1 MFFPV
6 LGIGAPARA
15 GDVGFVEDFS
25 LAKDRSVPLKT
36 LIPGTEDYYYYHC
49 LNFQGAGQLDEV
61 DKMLTLWIARYN
73 RTPRV
78 IEIENR
84 QALLRYDKDP
94 RNSLDFIIRRL
105 NLQFNHQRVV
115 VNERPDLPTSLDPK
129 LISVETLMARALANS
144 PQTTAGIEDRGLELL
159 AGKDLDG
166 DRRREMLGRINR
178 PDFPGLVKL
187 ILDDLGFHNSGG
199 FGSIAIHHQLTLAQ
213 MEELV
218 KAKPALL
225 NEENFINAYL
235 AKLLPS
241 DDVDARHAR
250 TGRKAHLDRMWA
262 FVSRLAPAHNS
273 LKANV
278 LYQRLEFDRSQGVW
292 DADRFMAYIQLPR
305 PSGYINAKY
314 LAKPEFEHVQVD
326 MNANYADYTLAPPI
340 GNDEPLV
347 RSYLLHFFVEAEN
360 FDAYRPYIDDQFLKQ
375 TFAEAKIVNGI
386 GDMEKW
392 YSMLPPEAFQALK
405 DRIDLDLAW
414 TNKVNFAADE
424 AVTLKVDVK
433 NVSKLIVKVY
443 PINAMNYYRATL
455 APIGTDIDLDGLVAN
470 EESTKTYT
478 EPPLRR
484 VTREF
489 PLDSLKKPGVYIV
502 EFIGNGRSSRALVQ
516 KGSLHYLLRTGAAGQ
531 VFTILGEDNKP
542 VPEAHLWLAGHDY
555 LADKNGR
562 AVVPFS
568 SNPVAH
574 QPVILSA
581 GDVVSLAYYDQ
592 QGETYKLHAG
602 FYVDRESL
610 LGRHNAQAKLIVR
623 PVLQAADERI
633 SLGVLEN
640 VVLSITSTDIEGVST
655 VKEVPDFKLFDNKET
670 VFVFRVPD
678 NLLSI
683 AFSLRAKVQ
692 NLSQGKKVDV
702 SDSGGFTL
710 NGIDTTAAVQD
721 LHLVHADG
729 KYFLDLLGK
738 TGEPRADR
746 GVGLAIKH
754 EAFKEAAIVALRSDQ
769 AGRVALGDLAGIE
782 WIIAKIDGGP
792 TQRWVMARDLHSYPQ
807 VVGASAGEAIYIPYM
822 GRGMGGGMG
831 GGMGV
836 PPMSTTGVPPVSG
849 HEDHGQDARET
860 HGQDGHATHGQDA
873 RETHGQ
879 DGHATFS
886 LLELRGQTFVAD
898 CLDKLK
904 IEDGFV
910 VIEGLAGGDYDLFI
924 KDSQTHIILRVV
936 AGPSELGY
944 ALGGYRNVEL
954 TNPHPLQIVSVQ
966 ADKDTLTIQLANA
979 GKTARVH
986 LAATK
991 YMPEYSIFEHLF
1003 QAPEEPATAIW
1014 GTPQSLYVSGRN
1026 IGDEYRYILDRKY
1039 AKVFPGNLLGRPGLL
1054 LNPWAIRKTETGQH
1068 EAESGEA
1075 YTKHLP
1081 EDLNET
1087 LKKLSSQNG
1096 WEYDQKLGIESGSNL
1111 DYLNQPS
1118 VVLADLTPD
1127 DKGVVTVKLADLGA
1141 HQQLCVLAV
1150 DDRNVAV
1157 RELSLPEVA
1166 TKPLDL
1172 RLDEKQALDPKQH
1185 YTEQKQIG
1193 ALTNGQKLTLVGG
1206 TPRLELY
1213 DSVARVYRLYMTLNN
1228 DPKLVEFSFI
1238 LNWPK
1243 MKMEEKQ
1250 AKYSEFACHELN
1262 FFLAKKDPAFFEKVI
1277 QPSLRNKKDKTF
1289 MDHYLLADDLG
1300 KYLLPWAYAQLNTA
1314 ERILLGQRLA
1324 DEQAKTARHVSDL
1337 YDLIPP
1343 DIERFNF
1350 LFKTAIQS
1358 TSLDTGDRLGMHHFD
1373 SENRI
1378 TSRSETPRD
1387 IAAAQGKPEAEAKDA
1402 APAEKAPAAP
1412 AAAAGAPPAKAA
1424 AMLTGK
1430 GKGEALERAKKSLE
1444 KLDELQDSDRAMD
1457 VKNRSVARQFYRKL
1471 EETQEWVENNYY
1483 HLPIENQN
1491 GGLVTVNGFWLDY
1504 AKRDPKAP
1512 FLSKRLAEAGH
1523 NFTEMMLAMAVLDI
1537 PFEPAKHD
1545 NNVKDAAF
1553 TLTAGSDMVA
1563 FYKEIKPTAKAA
1575 AKSLI
1580 LVSQNYYRA
1589 DDRYAYKGNQKEDK
1603 YVTDEF
1609 LIGVVYGCQIV
1620 VTNPTSSPMKLD
1632 LLLQVPQGSLP
1643 VSGGLY
1649 TRDLLIDLGPY
1660 STKTA
1665 DYFFYFPSEGQFPH
1679 YPVQVA
1685 RNEELEGSAAATT
1698 LKVVRMPTK
1707 VDTTSWD
1714 YISQNGKLE
1723 DVLRFLADNNI
1734 DRLGAP
1740 GGQGGLDKIAWRM
1753 KDKDFFDK
1761 VIGLLSSRHV
1771 YNDTLWSYGLLNNV
1785 LPAAREYLRHRDD
1798 FVAQCGLYID
1808 TSLLSIDPVE
1818 RRLYQH
1824 MEYAPLVNA
1833 RAHKLGKDRKVLNDR
1848 FYQQYMRLMAVL
1860 SYRPKLDDDDLM
1872 AVTYYM
1878 LLQDRVEE
1886 GLNFLAQVKPE
1897 KLPEQ
1902 IQYDYFTA
1910 YTDFYKEDVPGARK
1924 IAAKYADYGVDRWR
1938 KLFANVGSQLDEIE
1952 GKAPAVADDKNR
1964 TQTQSQLAASEPA
1977 FEVKVE
1983 SGKVAVAY
1991 QNISAFQVNYYKMDV
2006 ELLFS
2011 KNPFVQQY
2019 SSQFSY
2025 VSPNQSDTVNL
2036 PVDEKKSKGAYS
2048 FDLPEKLR
2056 SSNVMVE
2063 IVAAGVKKSQAY
2075 YANSLSIQVME
2086 NYGQVKVANLKG
2098 AALAKVY
2105 VKVYARMKDGSVKF
2119 YKDGYTDL
2127 RGRFDYSSLNTNESE
2142 AVDRFA
2148 ILVVSE
2154 SDGAAVREAAPPKQ

>member
-1 MFFPV
+1 MKRLMAVLSVAVSLSV
-6 LGIGAPARA
+6 LGGSSPAWA

-25 LAKDRSVPLKT
+25 LAKDRTVPLKT

-49 LNFQGAGQLDEV
+49 LNFQGTGQLDEV
-61 DKMLTLWIARYN
+61 DKMLSLWIARYN

-94 RNSLDFIIRRL
+94 RTSLDFIIRRL

-129 LISVETLMARALANS
+129 LISVDTLLARALANS

-166 DRRREMLGRINR
+166 NRRRELLTRITR

-187 ILDDLGFHNSGG
+187 ILDDLAFQYSGG

-213 MEELV
+213 LEELV

-225 NEENFINAYL
+225 NEVNFVYAYL
-235 AKLLPS
+235 TKLRPS
-241 DDVDARHAR
+241 DDVDARHDL
-250 TGRKAHLDRMWA
+250 KVQQAHLERLWA
-262 FVSRLAPAHNS
+262 FVSRLQPVHNS
-273 LKANV
+273 LKAHV

-305 PSGYINAKY
+305 PCGYVNPKY
-314 LAKPEFEHVQVD
+314 IAKPEFEHIQAD
-326 MNANYADYTLAPPI
+326 LNANYAEYTSRPPI

-360 FDAYRPYIDDQFLKQ
+360 FDAYLPYIEDHFLKQ

-386 GDMEKW
+386 GDPEKW
-392 YSMLPPEAFQALK
+392 YSMLPPEAYQALK

-414 TNKVNFAADE
+414 TNKAYFAADE

-455 APIGTDIDLDGLVAN
+455 SPIGTDIDLDGLVAN
-470 EESTKTYT
+470 EETTYNYP

-484 VTREF
+484 VARTFE
-489 PLDSLKKPGVYIV
+489 LASLKKPGVYIV

-542 VPEAHLWLAGHDY
+542 LPEAHLWLAGHDY
-555 LADKNGR
+555 AADKKGD

-568 SNPVAH
+568 TNPNGH

-581 GDVVSLAYYDQ
+581 GDVVSLAYYAQ
-592 QGETYKLHAG
+592 QGEGYKLHAG

-610 LGRHNAQAKLIVR
+610 LRHNDKARLIVR
-623 PVLQAADERI
+623 PVLQAADEPI
-633 SLGVLEN
+633 SVDVLEN
-640 VVLSITSTDIEGVST
+640 VVLTVTSTDIEGVST
-655 VKEVPDFKLFDNKET
+655 VKEVPDFKLFDNKES
-670 VFVFRVPD
+670 VFEFRVPD
-678 NLLSI
+678 NLQSI
-683 AFSLRAKVQ
+683 SFLLRAKVQ
-692 NLSQGKKVDV
+692 NLSQSKKADV
-702 SDSGGFTL
+702 SDSGGFML
-710 NGIDTTAAVQD
+710 NGIDRTAAVLD
-721 LHLVHADG
+721 LHLSHTAG
-729 KYFLDLLGK
+729 KYMLDALGK
-738 TGEPRADR
+738 TGEAKADR
-746 GVGLAIKH
+746 GVNITFKH
-754 EAFKEAAIVALRSDQ
+754 QAFKEEVHVSLRTDETGRITLGELEGIDWITAADS
-769 AGRVALGDLAGIE
+769 AGI
-782 WIIAKIDGGP
+782 
-792 TQRWVMARDLHSYPQ
+792 TRRWVMLHDGHTYPTT
-807 VVGASAGEAIYIPYM
+807 VGASAGEAIYIPYM
-822 GRGMGGGMG
+822 GRGMG
-831 GGMGV
+831 
-836 PPMSTTGVPPVSG
+836 VPPVSSPLNPDKNKETEG
-849 HEDHGQDARET
+849 HGQDA
-860 HGQDGHATHGQDA
+860 HATHGQDA
-873 RETHGQ
+873 R
-879 DGHATFS
+879 ATFS
-886 LLELRGQTFVAD
+886 LLELRGPTFVAD

-904 IEDGFV
+904 VEDGFV
-910 VIEGLAGGDYDLFI
+910 VIEGLGGGDYDLFI
-924 KDSQTHIILRVV
+924 KDTQTHITIRVA
-936 AGPSELGY
+936 AGPRELGY
-944 ALGGYRNVEL
+944 AMGGYRHIEL
-954 TNPHPLQIVSVQ
+954 TNPRPLQIVSVN

-979 GKTARVH
+979 GKNARVH

-991 YMPEYSIFEHLF
+991 YMPEYSMFATLLK
-1003 QAPEEPATAIW
+1003 APDEPTIAFNW
-1014 GTPQSLYVSGRN
+1014 SPQSFYVSGRN

-1039 AKVFPGNLLGRPGLL
+1039 AKIFPGNLLDRPGLL
-1054 LNPWAIRKTETGQH
+1054 LNPWAIRKTETGQQQA
-1068 EAESGEA
+1068 EAGEA
-1075 YTKHLP
+1075 IEHKAGEGGAGSGRGP
-1081 EDLNET
+1081 
-1087 LKKLSSQNG
+1087 SSPPPQNAT
-1096 WEYDQKLGIESGSNL
+1096 GIGGENSTNL
-1111 DYLNQPS
+1111 DFLSQPS
-1118 VVLADLTPD
+1118 VLLADLTPD

-1150 DDRNVAV
+1150 DDRNLAF
-1157 RELSLPEVA
+1157 RELSLAEVKA
-1166 TKPLDL
+1166 NPLDL
-1172 RLDEKQALDPKQH
+1172 RLSEKQALDSKEH
-1185 YTEQKQIG
+1185 FTEQKQIG
-1193 ALTNGQKLTLVGG
+1193 ALTKGQTLTLADGG
-1206 TPRLELY
+1206 SARLEPY
-1213 DSVARVYRLYMTLNN
+1213 DNLARVYRLYMTLGN

-1262 FFLAKKDPAFFEKVI
+1262 FFLSRKDPEFFAKVI
-1277 QPSLRNKKDKTF
+1277 KPYLANKKDKTF
-1289 MDHYLLADDLG
+1289 MDHYLLEDKLDG
-1300 KYLLPWAYAQLNTA
+1300 YLQPWAYAELNMA
-1314 ERILLGQRLA
+1314 ERILLAQRLA
-1324 DEQAKTARHVSDL
+1324 DEQAKTARHVNDL

-1350 LFKTAIQS
+1350 LFNTAIRS
-1358 TSLDTGDRLGMHHFD
+1358 TSLDMGDEGAIGLKQLQERLQGNGTLTLAPSESATGGPKG
-1373 SENRI
+1373 E
-1378 TSRSETPRD
+1378 
-1387 IAAAQGKPEAEAKDA
+1387 AAADGKEMDQAAARAPSA
-1402 APAEKAPAAP
+1402 APEKAPAAP
-1412 AAAAGAPPAKAA
+1412 PRPQSKDRNYEKKAK
-1424 AMLTGK
+1424 
-1430 GKGEALERAKKSLE
+1430 EAVEQVEELRDMDKRADL
-1444 KLDELQDSDRAMD
+1444 A
-1457 VKNRSVARQFYRKL
+1457 NRKTLRQFYRKL

-1491 GGLVTVNGFWLDY
+1491 GSLVTVNGFWLDY

-1512 FLSKRLAEAGH
+1512 FLSKHLAEASR

-1537 PFEPAKHD
+1537 PFEAAKHE

-1563 FYKEIKPTAKAA
+1563 FYKEIKPA
-1575 AKSLI
+1575 AKEDKNTKI

-1589 DDRYAYKGNQKEDK
+1589 DDRYRYEGNEKYDK
-1603 YVTDEF
+1603 YVTEEF
-1609 LIGVVYGCQIV
+1609 LVGVVYGCQIV

-1632 LLLQVPQGSLP
+1632 LLLQVPKGSLP

-1665 DYFFYFPSEGQFPH
+1665 DYFFYFPLEGQFPH

-1685 RNEELEGSAAATT
+1685 KNETLVGFAPAAT
-1698 LKVVRMPTK
+1698 LKVVRLPSK

-1714 YISQNGKLE
+1714 YISQNGKPE
-1723 DVLRFLADNNI
+1723 DVLRFLVDNNI

-1753 KDKDFFDK
+1753 KDKDFFSK
-1761 VIGLLSSRHV
+1761 VIDLLASRHV
-1771 YNDTLWSYGLLNNV
+1771 YSDTLWSYGLSHNV
-1785 LPAAREYLRHRDD
+1785 LSAAREYLRHRDD
-1798 FVAQCGLYID
+1798 FVGQCGLYID
-1808 TSLLSIDPVE
+1808 TTLLTIDPVE

-1833 RAHKLGKDRKVLNDR
+1833 RAHKLGKDRKILNDR
-1848 FYQQYMRLMAVL
+1848 FYQQYMRLMTVL
-1860 SYRPKLDDDDLM
+1860 SYRPKLDDEDLM

-1878 LLQDRVEE
+1878 LLQDRIEE
-1886 GLNFLAQVKPE
+1886 GLNFLAQVNAE
-1897 KLPEQ
+1897 KLPEHV
-1902 IQYDYFTA
+1902 QYDYFAA
-1910 YTDFYKEDVPGARK
+1910 YTDFYKEDVAGARK
-1924 IAAKYADYGVDRWR
+1924 IAGKYAQYGVDRWR
-1938 KLFANVGSQLDEIE
+1938 KLFASVASQLDELE
-1952 GKAPAVADDKNR
+1952 GKTPAVVDDKNR

-1977 FEVKVE
+1977 FDVKVE
-1983 SGKVAVAY
+1983 AGKVTVAY
-1991 QNISAFQVNYYKMDV
+1991 QNITSFQVNYYKMDV

-2025 VSPNQSDTVNL
+2025 VSPNQSDTVKL
-2036 PVDEKKSKGAYS
+2036 PEKDTKGVNT
-2048 FDLPEKLR
+2048 FELPEKLR

-2075 YANSLSIQVME
+2075 YANSLAIQVME

-2127 RGRFDYSSLNTNESE
+2127 RGRFDYSSLNTNDSE
-2142 AVDRFA
+2142 AVDRFS

-2154 SDGAAVREAAPPKQ
+2154 SEGAAVREAAPPKQ

>member
-1 MFFPV
+1 MKRLTAVLSVAVFLSV
-6 LGIGAPARA
+6 LGSGAQALA

-25 LAKDRSVPLKT
+25 LAKDRTVPLKT
-36 LIPGTEDYYYYHC
+36 LIPGTEDYYYYNC
-49 LNFQGAGQLDEV
+49 LNDQGMGQLDEV

-115 VNERPDLPTSLDPK
+115 VNERPDLPTTLDPK
-129 LISVETLMARALANS
+129 LISVDTLMARALANS

-166 DRRREMLGRINR
+166 NRRREMLGRITR
-178 PDFPGLVKL
+178 PDYPGLVKL

-199 FGSIAIHHQLTLAQ
+199 FGSIAIHRQLTLAQ
-213 MEELV
+213 LEELV
-218 KAKPALL
+218 KARPALL
-225 NEENFINAYL
+225 NEENFVNAYL

-241 DDVDARHAR
+241 DDVDARHDLKVR
-250 TGRKAHLDRMWA
+250 QAHLDRMWA

-273 LKANV
+273 LKASV

-326 MNANYADYTLAPPI
+326 PNANYADYTLAQPI
-340 GNDEPLV
+340 GNDEPLA
-347 RSYLLHFFVEAEN
+347 RSYLLHFFVEADK
-360 FDAYRPYIDDQFLKQ
+360 FDAYLPYIDDLFLKQ
-375 TFAEAKIVNGI
+375 AFSEAKIVNGI

-392 YSMLPPEAFQALK
+392 YSMLPPEAYQALK

-424 AVTLKVDVK
+424 PVTLKVEVK

-443 PINAMNYYRATL
+443 PINAMNYYRAML

-502 EFIGNGRSSRALVQ
+502 EFIGNGRSSRALVH

-574 QPVILSA
+574 QPIILGA

-592 QGETYKLHAG
+592 QGETYELHAG

-610 LGRHNAQAKLIVR
+610 LGRHNAQAKLVVR

-633 SLGVLEN
+633 SLDVLEN
-640 VVLSITSTDIEGVST
+640 VVLSVTSTDIEGVST
-655 VKEVPDFKLFDNKET
+655 VKEVPDFKLFDNKES
-670 VFVFRVPD
+670 VFEFRVPD
-678 NLLSI
+678 NLQSI
-683 AFSLRAKVQ
+683 AFMLRAKVQ
-692 NLSQGKKVDV
+692 NLSQGKKEEV
-702 SDSGGFTL
+702 SDSGSFAL
-710 NGIDTTAAVQD
+710 NGIDKTPAVED

-738 TGEPRADR
+738 TGEPKADR

-754 EAFKEAAIVALRSDQ
+754 EAFKESVIVALRTDQ
-769 AGRVALGDLAGIE
+769 AGRIALGDLAGIDM
-782 WIIAKIDGGP
+782 IAAKTESGAMQG
-792 TQRWVMARDLHSYPQ
+792 WVIAHDRHSYPAI
-807 VVGASAGEAIYIPYM
+807 VGAVAGEAIHIPYM
-822 GRGMGGGMG
+822 GKAAK
-831 GGMGV
+831 
-836 PPMSTTGVPPVSG
+836 PSA
-849 HEDHGQDARET
+849 DN
-860 HGQDGHATHGQDA
+860 
-873 RETHGQ
+873 
-879 DGHATFS
+879 FS
-886 LLELRGQTFVAD
+886 LLELRGATFVAD
-898 CLDKLK
+898 CIGKLK
-904 IEDGFV
+904 VEDGFI
-910 VIEGLAGGDYDLFI
+910 VIEGLAGGDYGLFI
-924 KDSQTHIILRVV
+924 KDSQTHITLRVA

-954 TNPHPLQIVSVQ
+954 TNPHPLQIVGVQ

-1003 QAPEEPATAIW
+1003 QAPDEPATTVW

-1039 AKVFPGNLLGRPGLL
+1039 AKIFPGNLLDRPGLL
-1054 LNPWAIRKTETGQH
+1054 LNPWAIRKTETDQH
-1068 EAESGEA
+1068 EAKGGEA
-1075 YTKHLP
+1075 YSKHLP
-1081 EDLNET
+1081 ADLNDT
-1087 LKKLSSQNG
+1087 LKKLAQSNG
-1096 WEYDQKLGIESGSNL
+1096 WEYDAKHGIVGMGSNL
-1111 DYLNQPS
+1111 DYLSQPS
-1118 VVLADLTPD
+1118 VVLADLTPN
-1127 DKGVVTVKLADLGA
+1127 DKGMVTVKLADLGA
-1141 HQQLCVLAV
+1141 HQQLRVVAV
-1150 DDRNVAV
+1150 DDRNVAF

-1172 RLDEKQALDPKQH
+1172 RLDEKEALDPKH
-1185 YTEQKQIG
+1185 RYTEQKQI
-1193 ALTNGQKLTLVGG
+1193 AAMSHGQKLTLVGG
-1206 TPRLELY
+1206 TQRLELY
-1213 DSVARVYRLYMTLNN
+1213 DSIARVYRLYMTLSN

-1262 FFLAKKDPAFFEKVI
+1262 FFLAKKDPEFFQKVI
-1277 QPSLRNKKDKTF
+1277 KPYLANKKDKTF

-1300 KYLLPWAYAQLNTA
+1300 KYLQPWAYAQLNTA

-1324 DEQAKTARHVSDL
+1324 DEQTKTARHLSDL

-1358 TSLDTGDRLGMHHFD
+1358 TSLDTGSRLSLTKLGADQSHLR
-1373 SENRI
+1373 SGGSSI
-1378 TSRSETPRD
+1378 TSAIS
-1387 IAAAQGKPEAEAKDA
+1387 AQDGTLEAKGESQVEGKDA
-1402 APAEKAPAAP
+1402 AAPNEKAPASPAP
-1412 AAAAGAPPAKAA
+1412 PAGAAPAKAA
-1424 AMLTGK
+1424 A
-1430 GKGEALERAKKSLE
+1430 GEEPKSRAMAVEQSKKSLE
-1444 KLDELQDSDRAMD
+1444 KLDKLQDMDRVQD
-1457 VKNRSVARQFYRKL
+1457 LRSRAAARQFYRKL
-1471 EETQEWVENNYY
+1471 DETQEWVENNYY

-1512 FLSKRLAEAGH
+1512 FLSKHLAEAGR

-1563 FYKEIKPTAKAA
+1563 FYKEIKPAAKAA

-1603 YVTDEF
+1603 YVTEEF

-1643 VSGGLY
+1643 VSGGLF
-1649 TRDLLIDLGPY
+1649 TRDLLIDLASY

-1714 YISQNGKLE
+1714 YISQNGKPE

-1734 DRLGAP
+1734 DRLGVAP
-1740 GGQGGLDKIAWRM
+1740 GGQAGLEKIAWRM
-1753 KDKDFFDK
+1753 KDKEFFAK
-1761 VIGLLSSRHV
+1761 VIDLLSSRHV
-1771 YNDTLWSYGLLNNV
+1771 FNDTLWSYGLLNNV

-1798 FVAQCGLYID
+1798 FVQQCGQYID
-1808 TSLLSIDPVE
+1808 TGLLTIDPVE
-1818 RRLYQH
+1818 RRMYQH

-1833 RAHKLGKDRKVLNDR
+1833 RAHKLGKDRKILNDR

-1860 SYRPKLDDDDLM
+1860 SYRPKLDDEDLM

-1902 IQYDYFTA
+1902 VQYDYFTA
-1910 YTDFYKEDVPGARK
+1910 YTDFYKEDAAGARK
-1924 IAAKYADYGVDRWR
+1924 IAVKYADYGVDRWR
-1938 KLFANVGSQLDEIE
+1938 KLFANVASQLDELE

-1983 SGKVAVAY
+1983 AGKVAVSY
-1991 QNISAFQVNYYKMDV
+1991 QNISSFQVHYYKMDV

-2025 VSPNQSDTVNL
+2025 VSPNQSDTVKL
-2036 PVDEKKSKGAYS
+2036 PVDEKKAMKGTYS

-2086 NYGQVKVANLKG
+2086 NYGQVKVASLKG
-2098 AALAKVY
+2098 AALSKVY

-2127 RGRFDYSSLNTNESE
+2127 RGRFDYSSLNTNDSE
-2142 AVDRFA
+2142 AVDRFS

-2154 SDGAAVREAAPPKQ
+2154 TDGAAVREAGPPKQ